1 MLIIGLTGGIATGK
15 STVSSILSSPPH
27 NLPII
32 DADVLAR
39 KVVEPGTSGYR
50 AIVRHFGP
58 TTPDLLLPASPDDDG
73 HSKGKG
79 GGGRPL
85 NRAALGRRVFGDAP
99 EARGDRAVLN
109 SIVHPAV
116 RREAYKALLW
126 AYLRGHWAVVWDVP
140 LLFEVGID
148 RFCGVV
154 VVVSVADP
162 EVQMGRLRAR
172 DPQLSAEEA
181 GARVRSQMD
190 VRVKARRCEARG
202 EGRGVVVLN
211 DGDKEELRRGV
222 ERALVEIRGR
232 SPWWWSTAL
241 WLLPPLA
248 VAAGAWNLF
257 VNWRAARRW
266 EEQEAV
272 EKAKL

>member
-15 STVSSILSSPPH
+15 STVSTILSSPPH

-39 KVVEPGTSGYR
+39 KVVEPGTPGYR

-58 TTPDLLLPASPDDDG
+58 TTPDLLLTGDDG
-73 HSKGKG
+73 EG
-79 GGGRPL
+79 GGGDRPL
-85 NRAALGRRVFGDAP
+85 NRAALGRRVFGDSP
-99 EARGDRAVLN
+99 EVRRDRAVLN

-116 RREAYKALLW
+116 RREAYRALLW
-126 AYLRGHWAVVWDVP
+126 AYLTGHWAVVWDVP

-154 VVVSVADP
+154 VVVAVGDP

-172 DPQLSAEEA
+172 DPLLSAEEA

-190 VRVKARRCEARG
+190 VRVKARRAAARG
-202 EGRGVVVLN
+202 RGRGVVVLN

-266 EEQEAV
+266 EEQEAI